1 MEILSVSAPTD
12 DVRQLIGELDA
23 ELGGLYAPEQ
33 RHGLAL
39 DAIFQPHIRFF
50 IAVRDGKPLGCGGV
64 ALFSDFAEIKRMYVR
79 AHARRTG
86 VADAVMTRLIVEARR
101 AGHTILRLEAGTQS
115 HAAISFYRR
124 SGFREC
130 AAFGAYAALLPNQIS
145 ASYFMER
152 AV

>member
-1 MEILSVSAPTD
+1 MEVLCVTAPTD
-12 DVRQLIGELDA
+12 NVRQLIGELDA
-23 ELGGLYAPEQ
+23 ELGALYAPEQ

-50 IAVRDGKPLGCGGV
+50 IAVRDGEPLGCGGV
-64 ALFSDFAEIKRMYVR
+64 ALFSDFAEVKRMYVR

-86 VADAVMTRLIVEARR
+86 VADAVMARLIAEARR
-101 AGHTILRLEAGTQS
+101 AGHAILRLEAGTQS
-115 HAAISFYRR
+115 QAAIGFYRR

-130 AAFGAYAALLPNQIS
+130 VAFGAYAALPPNQIS

>member
-1 MEILSVSAPTD
+1 MEVLAVTAPD
-12 DVRQLIGELDA
+12 DAVRLLIGELDA
-23 ELGGLYAPEQ
+23 ELGALYRPEQ

-50 IAVRDGKPLGCGGV
+50 VASRDGEPLGCGGV
-64 ALFSDFAEIKRMYVR
+64 ALFTGFAEVKRMYVR
-79 AHARRTG
+79 AAARGTG
-86 VADAVMTRLIVEARR
+86 VADAVMARLVEQARQ
-101 AGHTILRLEAGTQS
+101 AGHTVLRLEAGTQS
-115 HAAISFYRR
+115 PAAIAFYRR

-130 AAFGAYAALLPNQIS
+130 PVFGDYATLPPREIS

>member
-1 MEILSVSAPTD
+1 
-12 DVRQLIGELDA
+12 
-23 ELGGLYAPEQ
+23 
-33 RHGLAL
+33 
-39 DAIFQPHIRFF
+39 
-50 IAVRDGKPLGCGGV
+50 
-64 ALFSDFAEIKRMYVR
+64 
-79 AHARRTG
+79 
-86 VADAVMTRLIVEARR
+86 
-101 AGHTILRLEAGTQS
+101 LRLEAGTQS